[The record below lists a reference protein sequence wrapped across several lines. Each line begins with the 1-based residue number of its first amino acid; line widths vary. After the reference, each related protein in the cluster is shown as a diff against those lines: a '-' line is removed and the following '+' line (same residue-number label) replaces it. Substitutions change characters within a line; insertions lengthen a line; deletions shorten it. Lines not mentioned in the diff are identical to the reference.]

1 MTSRT
6 TLTLVSRPSVSRRR
20 SLFIW
25 ALCCILA
32 GLVFLTY
39 ALASLAAGRGQ
50 YTMPLDDVYIHF
62 QYAHQI
68 AVGQPYVYNPGLPP
82 TSGATSFL
90 YPYLLAVGDLIG
102 FRGMNLGVWAMGLGA
117 VALALSGW
125 IVFRF
130 ALVLEA
136 PFWIAGLT
144 AALFEVSGP
153 VSWHF
158 MSGME
163 TGLVVLFTLLTLY
176 AFISRRFSWTIA
188 GAELIA
194 LIRPEGGLLTVL
206 VVGALALRIWRGPRV
221 GWGRLPWLLAPL
233 LAILLQPLVNR
244 AVTGSFVA
252 SGNAAKSVFGIV
264 PFYLDYV
271 VGRVLQNTGEMLL
284 EIGTGISPREGTYFP
299 FLLSL
304 LALIGLGA
312 LLWRK
317 HWRVAG
323 VLIAV
328 WLLASAL
335 AISTL
340 DTAFWHFKR
349 YQMPLIALV
358 FPLAALGAAQ
368 LRVRGFRLGAALLV
382 LAALLTTAPS
392 VDFLHSYALNAD
404 YVYLQPL
411 AMARWLKANTP
422 PNAVVAVHDTGSLR
436 YASDRTTIDIVGL
449 TTSGAADWW
458 RNGPGAVAQFLVR
471 MRPDYIASY
480 GRGHGYGLGYLADT
494 DLYKNVLG
502 FYPVTLDNQKNVA
515 LAADSQGIYKPD
527 WAAADLAQQG
537 ALQPSIRAYVGTAV
551 PLVSL
556 DVADIVAERA
566 ASYQWS
572 NSERLGGFPT
582 DVYEMDYVDC
592 ALTSCRVMD
601 GGRHI
606 NGEESFTLRV
616 GNQAAQSDLVLVT
629 RLHPVNAGTLAVYV
643 EGTAVGTRVIP
654 ALPGSW
660 MEIATLIPKA
670 LVRPS
675 MDIRIVVSTPGGYY
689 MPYYHWLFAADYDE
703 SLPSAAP
710 LATFQNGAI
719 RLYTVTSAVDDTT
732 HRLVLHL
739 LWGTDGSA
747 QGDYKVFVHVLNGAD
762 QTVAQADVRPGGNTL
777 PPGNWLH
784 GTLSDTIMVDLSQV
798 PPGKYR
804 LALGLYDPV
813 SQARLTS
820 TGGDT
825 AQGLIVGTVEIGTN
839 G

>member
-1 MTSRT
+1 MTART
-6 TLTLVSRPSVSRRR
+6 TLTLVNRPSVSHRRA
-20 SLFIW
+20 LVAW
-25 ALCCILA
+25 TLCCVLA

-68 AVGQPYVYNPGLPP
+68 AAGQPYVYNPGLPP

-102 FRGMNLGVWAMGLGA
+102 FKGLNLGIWAMGLGA

-130 ALVLEA
+130 ALTFEA
-136 PFWIAGLT
+136 PFWLAALT

-176 AFISRRFSWTIA
+176 AFVSRRLSWTIA

-194 LIRPEGGLLTVL
+194 LIRPEGAILTVL
-206 VVGALALRIWRGPRV
+206 VVAALALRLWRGPRV
-221 GWGRLPWLLAPL
+221 GWGRLPWLFAPL
-233 LAILLQPLVNR
+233 LAIIVQPLVNR

-252 SGNAAKSVFGIV
+252 SGNAAKSIFGIV

-271 VGRVLQNTGEMLL
+271 VMRVLQNAGEMLL
-284 EIGTGISPREGTYFP
+284 EIGAGISPREGVYFP

-304 LALIGLGA
+304 LALVGLGA

-317 HWRVAG
+317 HWRLAG
-323 VLIAV
+323 AVVVL
-328 WLLASAL
+328 WLIGTAL

-349 YQMPLIALV
+349 YQMPLIAVV
-358 FPLAALGAAQ
+358 FPLAALGAT
-368 LRVRGFRLGAALLV
+368 RVNLRGFRLGAVVMV
-382 LAALLTTAPS
+382 LAALLSLPPAL
-392 VDFLHSYALNAD
+392 DFLRSYALNVD

-411 AMARWLKANTP
+411 AMARWLNANTL

-436 YASDRTTIDIVGL
+436 YVGDRTTIDIVGL
-449 TTSGAADWW
+449 TTPGAADWW

-494 DLYKNVLG
+494 DLYKTVLG

-515 LAADSQGIYKPD
+515 LAADSQGIYQPD
-527 WAAADLAQQG
+527 WTAADLARQG
-537 ALQPSIRAYVGTAV
+537 ALQPSIRAYVGAAA
-551 PLVSL
+551 PLAAL
-556 DVADIVAERA
+556 DVADVIAERA
-566 ASYQWS
+566 DNYRWS
-572 NSERLGGFPT
+572 NRQRLGGFPT
-582 DVYEMDYVDC
+582 DVYEMDYVGC
-592 ALTSCRVMD
+592 ILASCRVMD

-606 NGEESFTLRV
+606 NGEEAFTLRV
-616 GNQAAQSDLVLVT
+616 GDDGGDTDLVLVT
-629 RLHPVNAGTLAVYV
+629 RIHPVNAGTLAISVD
-643 EGTAVGTRVIP
+643 GTPVGTRVIP

-660 MEIATLIPKA
+660 LEIATLIPKA
-670 LVRPS
+670 LVRPT
-675 MDIRIVVSTPGGYY
+675 MAIQIAADTPGGYY
-689 MPYYHWLFAADYDE
+689 MPYYHWLFAADYDP
-703 SLPSAAP
+703 SLPSTVP
-710 LATFQNGAI
+710 LATFPNGAA
-719 RLYTVTSAVDDTT
+719 LYSATPQLDPQT
-732 HRLVLHL
+732 HQLALHL
-739 LWGTDGSA
+739 LWGSDGTA
-747 QGDYKVFVHVLNGAD
+747 QGDYKVFVHVLNSD
-762 QTVAQADVRPGGNTL
+762 SQTVAQADVRPGGNTL
-777 PPGNWLH
+777 PPGNWLR
-784 GTLSDTIMVDLSQV
+784 GPLSDTIMVDLSQA
-798 PPGKYR
+798 PPGQYR
-804 LALGLYDPV
+804 LALGLYDPL
-813 SQARLTS
+813 SQARLAS
-820 TGGDT
+820 SGGDT